1 MSDKTIS
8 RLKRWGLM
16 LLVVC
21 IGAATK
27 CINKHN
33 DSAESFHKNLE
44 NLHFSN
50 TRECK
55 TCDGCGQVD
64 YYDDY
69 GNYTG
74 SGACPKCHGRGKIK

>member
-1 MSDKTIS
+1 MTEKTIS

-16 LLVVC
+16 LLIVC

-33 DSAESFHKNLE
+33 DSTERFNERMENFHLSQKC
-44 NLHFSN
+44 
-50 TRECK
+50 T

-74 SGACPKCHGRGKIK
+74 SGACPKCHGRGQMK